1 MVENLWKQTRFLSA
15 HLTNTMLIPGIIK
28 DLKINIKVNA

>member
-1 MVENLWKQTRFLSA
+1 MVENLLSA

-28 DLKINIKVNA
+28 DLKTNIKLNA